1 MRPSAGSHH
10 ALTAVSTMLTPTE
23 RLRVDAAG
31 EGLYHALHRDSV
43 EDVIRDLKERGASAV
58 LMSVSRCARDE
69 AGPRVASMVR
79 EFPRIPAVAIL
90 TELEPQTPQ
99 TVLTLGRSG
108 VQTLIDVRQP
118 NGWRELRNVLMS
130 DRATDIQRLALA
142 QLTTDLVGVPPDCW
156 RFFEML
162 FRCPPQVSTVR
173 LLARRLEV
181 LPSTLMSRFFR
192 ARLPAPKRYLAMA
205 RLTRAASLFENPGLS
220 VANVANHLDY
230 SSPQSFGR
238 HVRTVLRITAVE
250 FRQRYDGEGML
261 HRFRNELVLP
271 FLPLLRVLTP
281 LSGPPGWLPFRGS
294 RIPESVTP
302 QSD

>member
-1 MRPSAGSHH
+1 MLSSPDNAT
-10 ALTAVSTMLTPTE
+10 LTAVSTMLTPTE

-31 EGLYHALHRDSV
+31 EGLYRALHRDSLD
-43 EDVIRDLKERGASAV
+43 DVIRDLKERGAAAV

-69 AGPRVASMVR
+69 SGLRVASVVR
-79 EFPRIPAVAIL
+79 EFPRIPAVALL
-90 TELEPQTPQ
+90 TELEPETAH

-108 VQTLIDVRQP
+108 VRTLVDVRQAA
-118 NGWRELRNVLMS
+118 GGRELRNIIMT

-142 QLTTDLVGVPPDCW
+142 QLTTDLAGVPEDCW

-162 FRCPPQVSTVR
+162 FRCSPQVSTIR
-173 LLARRLEV
+173 ILARHLGV

-205 RLTRAASLFENPGLS
+205 RLIRAASLFENPGFS
-220 VANVANHLDY
+220 VANVANYLDY

-238 HVRTVLRITAVE
+238 HVRTVLGITAVD

-261 HRFRNELVLP
+261 HRFREELLLPYLPVL
-271 FLPLLRVLTP
+271 RKLTP
-281 LSGPPGWLPFRGS
+281 QNAPPVWLQSRGLQT
-294 RIPESVTP
+294 PVSVTP
-302 QSD
+302 QTG